1 LTSALK
7 IPQDQAT
14 LAENGKKIQ
23 HIVQLR
29 HQFLSES
36 ASDTYKDYLQEE
48 RQNFGSDRITAA
60 GRKLTDH
67 SSSTSSSTK
76 RMQASTASVS
86 EA

>member
-1 LTSALK
+1 MVKRSNILYNYD
-7 IPQDQAT
+7 INFQQ
-14 LAENGKKIQ
+14 
-23 HIVQLR
+23 
-29 HQFLSES
+29 S
-36 ASDTYKDYLQEE
+36 ASDAYKDYLQEE